1 MVARATA
8 HGAVNRATPEC
19 RPLSPA
25 SYCSAGCEYIRS
37 RLQST
42 LGYPLPPSTAA
53 CRSEREQKQFWDDV
67 HRMGA
72 GGAGGAR
79 DGGGQPSDTRTH
91 AYRRRDRS
99 LSSTSVVYDRFGG
112 WPVKE
117 EVRSKLRT
125 CGEGRTKEEGRLL
138 PMLEDVK
145 KEDSCGRARES
156 GRARRG

>member
-1 MVARATA
+1 MVIKEISYSSKSDLD
-8 HGAVNRATPEC
+8 HGA
-19 RPLSPA
+19 L
-25 SYCSAGCEYIRS
+25 II
-37 RLQST
+37 
-42 LGYPLPPSTAA
+42 
-53 CRSEREQKQFWDDV
+53 
-67 HRMGA
+67 
-72 GGAGGAR
+72 
-79 DGGGQPSDTRTH
+79 
-91 AYRRRDRS
+91 
-99 LSSTSVVYDRFGG
+99 GG